1 MVCLLRASD
10 AGCLLCQ
17 AQAAADRR
25 REDADRRRVEK
36 EERARALAAPVF
48 AVDRLFPGTFYLEEV
63 TATYER
69 VYRRKPLTAPRATGG
84 PLKVCLV

>member
-1 MVCLLRASD
+1 VPY
-10 AGCLLCQ
+10 
-17 AQAAADRR
+17 
-25 REDADRRRVEK
+25 K
-36 EERARALAAPVF
+36 PVF